1 MPSKSWASSALP
13 AGRGAQQPRFQCT
26 VAVLGDAIP
35 EHPQTHSKEV
45 GNPSSPPRPAS
56 ARISS
61 PSPGQKQERPRSPR
75 AGTCVP
81 GRIPTGPS
89 CGGTYGSQNPTPWT
103 AHSDACS
110 LTTTPLPGPAQA
122 PSWVCRWALGE
133 QLLVEA
139 LCREPRQPATS
150 PKAPPCKFQF
160 RSLQLSRG
168 SFQLLAHVWENMYPM
183 ERAFP
188 LGSER
193 ATARGEVVQPQ
204 LWAQGKQ
211 LRSGLVEPRES
222 VPPRGADPTGR
233 LRGPG
238 AFTFH

>member
-35 EHPQTHSKEV
+35 EHPQAHSKEV

-89 CGGTYGSQNPTPWT
+89 CGGIYGSQNPTPWT

-150 PKAPPCKFQF
+150 PKLRLVNSNSEVCSYQEGVSNCWLTCG
-160 RSLQLSRG
+160 RICTQWRGLSLWALSGPRPAGRWSNPSCGRRG
-168 SFQLLAHVWENMYPM
+168 S
-183 ERAFP
+183 
-188 LGSER
+188 S
-193 ATARGEVVQPQ
+193 
-204 LWAQGKQ
+204 
-211 LRSGLVEPRES
+211 
-222 VPPRGADPTGR
+222 
-233 LRGPG
+233 
-238 AFTFH
+238 